1 MSSPTIT
8 YFILLIGGFMLL
20 FSCNNASIIGSD
32 LVDDSEFFSSIVS
45 DTTSITTQCIKSDSV
60 VTTYFSVTADQY
72 AHTTYLL
79 GSLNDPT
86 FGQTTAS
93 IYAQMHLP
101 NQNISLGTNTIL
113 DSVVLSLQYVDA
125 YGDTT
130 SRPDVY
136 VHEVAEDIKAQTY
149 FGSQEFA
156 YSSNLLGHRANA
168 VIQPKTKVALKK
180 LLAVKDTLEN
190 GDIVTIDSIATEQ
203 TTPHLRIP
211 LSTEFGYRLLAQ
223 SGTITFQNDYTFRQ
237 FLKGIYIT
245 TDNQSQTIAS
255 FNVSGAKSGVTLYYH
270 NSTGNGKSLYMSFT
284 SSTVTN
290 RFRHNYSNTPL
301 SDILQNTNNNQE
313 LLYVQGAEG
322 VAVQFDLLNIAK
334 LYDPQK
340 VAINAAELQVTVL
353 PDSEGNYPAPEQLAL
368 GTYDSLRAIRKSRI
382 SVADIKT
389 TTNTEGQSLKTYT
402 FRMPFHLQKMLEG
415 EKAGEVLRI
424 VVHNEQEKPHRAILC
439 GPKHPQYPMKLK
451 LVYTPVT
458 ED

>member
-45 DTTSITTQCIKSDSV
+45 DSTSVATQCVESDSV

-79 GSLNDPT
+79 GSLNDPI
-86 FGQTTAS
+86 FGQSTAS

-101 NQNISLGTNTIL
+101 NQNISLGTNAIL
-113 DSVVLSLQYVDA
+113 DSVVLSLQYVDT

-156 YSSNLLGHRANA
+156 YSPNLLGYRANVA
-168 VIQPKTKVALKK
+168 IQPKTKVTLKK
-180 LLAVKDTLEN
+180 LLAVKDTLES
-190 GDIVTIDSIATEQ
+190 GEIVTIDSIATEQ

-237 FLKGIYIT
+237 FL
-245 TDNQSQTIAS
+245 
-255 FNVSGAKSGVTLYYH
+255 
-270 NSTGNGKSLYMSFT
+270 
-284 SSTVTN
+284 
-290 RFRHNYSNTPL
+290 
-301 SDILQNTNNNQE
+301 
-313 LLYVQGAEG
+313 
-322 VAVQFDLLNIAK
+322 
-334 LYDPQK
+334 
-340 VAINAAELQVTVL
+340 
-353 PDSEGNYPAPEQLAL
+353 
-368 GTYDSLRAIRKSRI
+368 
-382 SVADIKT
+382 
-389 TTNTEGQSLKTYT
+389 
-402 FRMPFHLQKMLEG
+402 
-415 EKAGEVLRI
+415 
-424 VVHNEQEKPHRAILC
+424 
-439 GPKHPQYPMKLK
+439 
-451 LVYTPVT
+451 
-458 ED
+458 